1 MLYYMTKGTKIV
13 DGIRVVNQLILNR
26 EVILDY
32 PDEPTVIA
40 KVPESGR
47 GRRTKSQCQGNGT

>member
-1 MLYYMTKGTKIV
+1 MNMLYYMTKGIKIV

-26 EVILDY
+26 EVSLGY

-47 GRRTKSQCQGNGT
+47 GRQKKWV